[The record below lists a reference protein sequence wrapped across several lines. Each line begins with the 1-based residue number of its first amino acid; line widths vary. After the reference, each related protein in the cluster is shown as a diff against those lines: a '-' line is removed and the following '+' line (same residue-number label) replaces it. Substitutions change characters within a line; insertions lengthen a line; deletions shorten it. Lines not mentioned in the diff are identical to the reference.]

1 MPNKLLAGPVTFGAG
16 IVVIII
22 IIIIATSF
30 KKLQS
35 NELGIAYDNIAKSLD
50 TEVQYEGLHSGPPG
64 FSFIIFPSVYET
76 MEFQDIT
83 CLNKDGVIIELDV
96 SYQFK
101 ANGFFMRTL
110 VEQFKNFGGYKKVL
124 KASGISAI
132 HDSCA
137 NFSTTE
143 FQTDRGRYQE
153 TLREVMRDYCNSLH
167 CELNDLQVNKV
178 QRPYEFETAVKEK
191 EAAKENIKV
200 ATNERPRKILQ
211 AQTEL
216 EQANKQSE
224 IIMNNANTQA
234 KILKN
239 KAQTEAKSLKFQYE
253 KDLEVYKNVKDT
265 QKLSNEALIS
275 YIGVRA
281 VANSRSEVN
290 LAMQSPAK
298 TSYATITD

>member
-1 MPNKLLAGPVTFGAG
+1 MNKKHLAGPAGIGAG
-16 IVVIII
+16 IIGIII
-22 IIIIATSF
+22 IILISTSL
-30 KKLQS
+30 KKLAS
-35 NELGIAYDNIAKSLD
+35 NELGISYDNIAKKLG
-50 TEVQYEGLHSGPPG
+50 TEVQYEGLHSGPVG

-76 MEFQDIT
+76 MEFRDIT
-83 CLNKDGVIIELDV
+83 CLNKDGVIIELEV

-101 ANGFFMRTL
+101 ANGMHMRTL
-110 VEQFKNFGGYKKVL
+110 VEQFKDFDGYKKIL
-124 KASGISAI
+124 QASGKSAV

-153 TLREVMRDYCNSLH
+153 SLREIMRAYCNSLH

-178 QRPYEFETAVKEK
+178 QRPYEFESAVKEK

-216 EQANKQSE
+216 EQANKQAE
-224 IIMNNANTQA
+224 IIMNNAKTQA

-239 KAQTEAKSLKFQYE
+239 KATTEAKSLKIQYE
-253 KDLEVYKNVKDT
+253 KDLDVYNKVKES
-265 QKLSNEALIS
+265 QGLSNEALIS
-275 YIGVRA
+275 YIGIRA
-281 VANSRSEVN
+281 IANSKKDVN

-298 TSYATITD
+298 TSYSTITE

>member
-1 MPNKLLAGPVTFGAG
+1 MGLSKPVRGIAIGAG
-16 IVVIII
+16 IIGIIVIIL
-22 IIIIATSF
+22 IAISF
-30 KKLQS
+30 KKLAS
-35 NELGIAYDNIAKSLD
+35 NELGLEYDNIAKKLGSN
-50 TEVQYEGLHSGPPG
+50 VQYEGLHNGPPG

-76 MEFQDIT
+76 MEFSDIT
-83 CLNKDGVIIELDV
+83 CLNKDGVIIELEV

-101 ANGFFMRTL
+101 ANGKFMREL
-110 VEQFKNFGGYKKVL
+110 VEQFKDFTGYKKVL
-124 KASGISAI
+124 KASGKSAI

-153 TLREVMRDYCNSLH
+153 SLREIMRKYCNSLH

-200 ATNERPRKILQ
+200 ATNERPRKLLQ

-216 EQANKQSE
+216 EQANKQAE
-224 IIMNNANTQA
+224 IIINNAKTQA
-234 KILKN
+234 KILNN
-239 KAQTEAKSLKFQYE
+239 KATTEAKSLTFQYE
-253 KDLEVYKNVKDT
+253 KDLEVYKNVKSS
-265 QKLSNEALIS
+265 QGLSNEALIS

-281 VANSRSEVN
+281 IANSKTDVN

-298 TSYATITD
+298 TSFDSITL